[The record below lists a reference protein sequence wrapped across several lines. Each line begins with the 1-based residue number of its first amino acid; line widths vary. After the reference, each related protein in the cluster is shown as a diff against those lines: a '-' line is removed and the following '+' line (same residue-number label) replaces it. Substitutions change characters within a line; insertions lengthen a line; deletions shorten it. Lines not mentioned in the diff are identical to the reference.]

1 MRKATFD
8 PAVNLDLYF
17 RKGRDG
23 EKEFRFFDSEGNDYN
38 LLDEFEIRA
47 DFEIELTQLD
57 NVITLTVVGEQVENV
72 RNGYFYEIVNT
83 TTNRTWFVGTAHFT
97 DTTSAEVE
105 HMVEVTVVL
114 EGEPV
119 EVTINEAGG
128 ESATEHFKGG
138 YDASTNLFPGDAD
151 TEAGDF
157 WRFTVGGALDGGNW
171 PAKTIAIA
179 LIDNPGQDPDNW
191 RLY

>member
-1 MRKATFD
+1 MKKSTFD

-23 EKEFRFFDSEGNDYN
+23 EKEFRFFDEDGEDYP
-38 LLDEFEIRA
+38 LTDEFEIRC
-47 DFEIELTQLD
+47 DFDIEIEIED
-57 NVITLTVVGEQVENV
+57 NILRLVVDGDQVETV
-72 RNGYFYEIVNT
+72 RDSYFYEIVNT
-83 TTNRTWFVGTAHFT
+83 TKNKTYFTGTAHFT

-105 HMVEVTVVL
+105 DVTNVTIVL

-119 EVTINEAGG
+119 EVTINESGG
-128 ESATEHFKGG
+128 DATEHFKGG
-138 YDASTNLFPGDAD
+138 YDASTNTFPGDAD
-151 TEAGDF
+151 TIAGDF
-157 WRFTVGGALDGGNW
+157 WRFTVGGTLDGGIW
-171 PAKTIAIA
+171 PAKTIAMA